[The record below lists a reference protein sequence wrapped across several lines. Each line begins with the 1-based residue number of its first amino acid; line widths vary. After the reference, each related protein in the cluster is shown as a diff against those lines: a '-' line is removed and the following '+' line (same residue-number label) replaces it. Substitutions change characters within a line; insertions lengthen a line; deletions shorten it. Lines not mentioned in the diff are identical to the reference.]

1 MELEKELEFDLLL
14 SAYKGESRIENEK
27 WALNLFE
34 DGTIIGTLFV
44 RPAEESKF
52 LTVIVKSCDD
62 DRFEGR
68 FKPFS
73 LIQEET
79 SIVDFSETESSDSE
93 RRLLMF
99 LLLNPEFIRKLDSKI
114 KKDLLRKLRR
124 I

>member
-52 LTVIVKSCDD
+52 LTVIVISCDD

-99 LLLNPEFIRKLDSKI
+99 LLLNPEFIGKLDSKI